1 MEKHAQKMMLLHEKT
16 IELLEK
22 LNQHFEN
29 LSKKLLDMVSRPL
42 EDELLDN
49 TDLKHILKIGDTKF
63 FQLKKCKLFP
73 TYRLN
78 GKDYYLEKEI
88 LEAIRINKSS

>member
-1 MEKHAQKMMLLHEKT
+1 MMLLHEKT

-42 EDELLDN
+42 EEELLDN

-63 FQLKKCKLFP
+63 FQLKKSKLFP